1 MGKKAIMGKRLV
13 KKSDDRTITAML
25 YRMVNECNSTT
36 VPMAQLYSELSAM
49 LVHGATNERV
59 DSILSQ
65 IDGKRH

>member
-1 MGKKAIMGKRLV
+1 MN
-13 KKSDDRTITAML
+13 KSDDRTITAML
-25 YRMVNECNSTT
+25 YRMVNECDASK
-36 VPMAQLYSELSAM
+36 VPMANLYSELSAM